1 MVRVQHKF
9 GGMRDKVYNRGGM
22 WDTRNF
28 KSRMRD
34 KNREAGPG
42 YAPFGRRDKGLDG
55 YRRDKGLDGYRRDHY
70 LAPVKSHSMLNLSP
84 LQTVERKQLLRQ
96 ISQL

>member
-1 MVRVQHKF
+1 
-9 GGMRDKVYNRGGM
+9 M

-34 KNREAGPG
+34 ENREAGPG

-55 YRRDKGLDGYRRDHY
+55 YRRDKGLDGYRRDHW

-84 LQTVERKQLLRQ
+84 LQIVERK
-96 ISQL
+96 

>member
-1 MVRVQHKF
+1 
-9 GGMRDKVYNRGGM
+9 M

-28 KSRMRD
+28 KDGMQD
-34 KNREAGPG
+34 ENREAGPG
-42 YAPFGRRDKGLDG
+42 YAPFGGRDKGLDG

-84 LQTVERKQLLRQ
+84 LQIVERKQLLRQ
-96 ISQL
+96 IPQPSI

>member
-1 MVRVQHKF
+1 MINFKD
-9 GGMRDKVYNRGGM
+9 GMRDE
-22 WDTRNF
+22 
-28 KSRMRD
+28 
-34 KNREAGPG
+34 NREAGPG

-84 LQTVERKQLLRQ
+84 LKKVERK
-96 ISQL
+96 

>member
-1 MVRVQHKF
+1 
-9 GGMRDKVYNRGGM
+9 M

-34 KNREAGPG
+34 ENREAGPG
-42 YAPFGRRDKGLDG
+42 YAPFGRRDKGLDGYRRDKGLDGYRRDKGLDG

-84 LQTVERKQLLRQ
+84 LQIVERK
-96 ISQL
+96 

>member
-9 GGMRDKVYNRGGM
+9 GGMRDEAYNRGGM

-28 KSRMRD
+28 KSGMRD
-34 KNREAGPG
+34 ENREAGPG

-55 YRRDKGLDGYRRDHY
+55 YRRDKGLDGYRRDKGLDGYRRDHY
-70 LAPVKSHSMLNLSP
+70 
-84 LQTVERKQLLRQ
+84 
-96 ISQL
+96 

>member
-1 MVRVQHKF
+1 MWDTRDFK
-9 GGMRDKVYNRGGM
+9 GGMRDE
-22 WDTRNF
+22 
-28 KSRMRD
+28 
-34 KNREAGPG
+34 NREAGPG

-84 LQTVERKQLLRQ
+84 LKIVERK
-96 ISQL
+96 

>member
-1 MVRVQHKF
+1 MINFKD
-9 GGMRDKVYNRGGM
+9 GMRDE
-22 WDTRNF
+22 
-28 KSRMRD
+28 
-34 KNREAGPG
+34 NREAGPG

-84 LQTVERKQLLRQ
+84 LQIVERK
-96 ISQL
+96 

>member
-1 MVRVQHKF
+1 
-9 GGMRDKVYNRGGM
+9 MRDE
-22 WDTRNF
+22 
-28 KSRMRD
+28 S
-34 KNREAGPG
+34 REAGPG

-84 LQTVERKQLLRQ
+84 LQIVERK
-96 ISQL
+96 

>member
-1 MVRVQHKF
+1 
-9 GGMRDKVYNRGGM
+9 M

-34 KNREAGPG
+34 ENREAGPG

-84 LQTVERKQLLRQ
+84 LQIVERK
-96 ISQL
+96 

>member
-1 MVRVQHKF
+1 MINFKD
-9 GGMRDKVYNRGGM
+9 GMRDE
-22 WDTRNF
+22 
-28 KSRMRD
+28 
-34 KNREAGPG
+34 NREAGPG

-84 LQTVERKQLLRQ
+84 FKIVERK
-96 ISQL
+96 

>member
-1 MVRVQHKF
+1 MWDTRDFK
-9 GGMRDKVYNRGGM
+9 GGMRDE
-22 WDTRNF
+22 
-28 KSRMRD
+28 
-34 KNREAGPG
+34 NREAGPG

-84 LQTVERKQLLRQ
+84 LQIVERK
-96 ISQL
+96 

>member
-9 GGMRDKVYNRGGM
+9 GGMRDEAYNRGGM

-28 KSRMRD
+28 KDGMQD
-34 KNREAGPG
+34 ENREAGPG

-55 YRRDKGLDGYRRDHY
+55 YRWDKGLDGYRREHY

-84 LQTVERKQLLRQ
+84 LQIVERK
-96 ISQL
+96 

>member
-1 MVRVQHKF
+1 MWDTINFKD
-9 GGMRDKVYNRGGM
+9 GMRDE
-22 WDTRNF
+22 
-28 KSRMRD
+28 
-34 KNREAGPG
+34 NREAGPG

-84 LQTVERKQLLRQ
+84 LKIVERK
-96 ISQL
+96 

>member
-1 MVRVQHKF
+1 MWDARNFK
-9 GGMRDKVYNRGGM
+9 GGMRDENKE
-22 WDTRNF
+22 T
-28 KSRMRD
+28 
-34 KNREAGPG
+34 GPG

-84 LQTVERKQLLRQ
+84 LQIVERK
-96 ISQL
+96 

>member
-1 MVRVQHKF
+1 
-9 GGMRDKVYNRGGM
+9 M
-22 WDTRNF
+22 WDARNF
-28 KSRMRD
+28 KDGMQD
-34 KNREAGPG
+34 ENREAGPG

-84 LQTVERKQLLRQ
+84 LQIVERK
-96 ISQL
+96 

>member
-1 MVRVQHKF
+1 
-9 GGMRDKVYNRGGM
+9 M

-34 KNREAGPG
+34 ENREAGPG

-70 LAPVKSHSMLNLSP
+70 LAPAKSHSMLNLSP
-84 LQTVERKQLLRQ
+84 LQIVERK
-96 ISQL
+96 

>member
-9 GGMRDKVYNRGGM
+9 GGMRDEAYNRGGM
-22 WDTRNF
+22 WDARNF
-28 KSRMRD
+28 KGGMRD
-34 KNREAGPG
+34 ENMETGPG
-42 YAPFGRRDKGLDG
+42 YVPFGRRDKGLDG

-84 LQTVERKQLLRQ
+84 LQIVERK
-96 ISQL
+96 

>member
-1 MVRVQHKF
+1 
-9 GGMRDKVYNRGGM
+9 M

-28 KSRMRD
+28 KDGMRD
-34 KNREAGPG
+34 ENREAGPG

-84 LQTVERKQLLRQ
+84 LKIVERKQLLKQ
-96 ISQL
+96 ISQP